1 MKLIRIL
8 FILFT
13 TGLAIYIGVGIFD
26 FLPSLSP
33 LPLGRK
39 ICASILLC
47 LVYTTLIGLAYR
59 TRIIINKKQ
68 KIIDEWDEE
77 VKRRWNGVYNLLD
90 LKNESSRLNECV
102 AFSDRFGDLFND
114 DIRFEKKSSQE
125 ITNLC
130 KIGEEIHIENTVVDA
145 DKEIV
150 ISRKKHV
157 IVKRC
162 IVLGDLTIDVNDC
175 NSNILISDC
184 LFFGKLTIRGT
195 TLNNHDCSLSVEKVF
210 ADQIDI
216 SETLSNLKM
225 RSVSSGS
232 LNFVM
237 ANVIGSDLRMCEFSS
252 LQLVCSVIGFEFNA
266 NLALNVKKTLREC
279 SVKKWSPMKL
289 VMAEFQTAGRSYGDV
304 MSLLIDGDQFK
315 SVNDRATLIYYRN
328 KMGLN
333 GFMKG
338 FYVILGG
345 MIEPMFVFVWMLVVL
360 CLFGGIYYFLDAPFV
375 AECANAA
382 ESCSRSANGIGE
394 SIYFSIITLTT
405 VGYGDLTPCSYARF
419 WASLEGI
426 LGILL
431 GGAFLIAVSRKYF
444 DRFNDL

>member
-1 MKLIRIL
+1 MMKLVRIVIVL
-8 FILFT
+8 LT
-13 TGLAIYIGVGIFD
+13 VGLAIYIGMGMLEVF
-26 FLPSLSP
+26 PSLSP
-33 LPLGRK
+33 LPLWLEG
-39 ICASILLC
+39 IVAFLSLL
-47 LVYTTLIGLAYR
+47 LGIVLGYGAFNLH
-59 TRIIINKKQ
+59 NKKQ
-68 KIIDEWDEE
+68 EIISERNEEE
-77 VKRRWNGVYNLLD
+77 VKRRCGGVYDLLNLKSD
-90 LKNESSRLNECV
+90 SSRGIECV
-102 AFSDRFGDLFND
+102 DFSNSFGDLFND
-114 DIRFEKKSSQE
+114 DIKFEKRSGQE
-125 ITNLC
+125 IANLC
-130 KIGEEIHIENTVVDA
+130 KIDEEIHIDNTVIDA
-145 DKEIV
+145 GKELV
-150 ISRKKHV
+150 ISRKNRV

-162 IVLGDLTIDVNDC
+162 IVLGALTIDDNNC
-175 NSNILISDC
+175 NSSILISDC

-216 SETLSNLKM
+216 SGVVSNLKM

-237 ANVIGSDLRMCEFSS
+237 ADVKRSDLRMCKFSS
-252 LQLVCSVIGFEFNA
+252 LRLVCSSLDFEFNA
-266 NLALNVKKTLREC
+266 SLALNVKNTLREKL
-279 SVKKWSPMKL
+279 VKKWTPVKL
-289 VMAEFQTAGRSYGDV
+289 VMVEFQTAKKNYRDV
-304 MSLLIDGDQFK
+304 MNLLIDGDQFK

-328 KMGLN
+328 KMDLN
-333 GFMKG
+333 GFMKF

-345 MIEPMFVFVWMLVVL
+345 MIEPRFVFVWMFVVL
-360 CLFGGIYYFLDAPFV
+360 CLFGGIYYFLDDPFV
-375 AECANAA
+375 AECINATGN
-382 ESCSRSANGIGE
+382 CSRSANGIGE